1 MSNTTINGRYRTAY
15 PWTVEDIKDN
25 TMTDDEKAARVKEWN
40 DYYEAKEKLRYK
52 KYRLEGKHS
61 STFNSSTGK
70 RENFS
75 RDISYDTI
83 GDQLDKLWHDIDQG
97 KLDKTGSFYTAIK
110 AVKDKYPK
118 E

>member
-15 PWTVEDIKDN
+15 PWTVDDIKDAS
-25 TMTDDEKAARVKEWN
+25 MTADEKTARVKEWN
-40 DYYEAKEKLRYK
+40 DNWEAKEKLRYK
-52 KYRLEGKHS
+52 KYRVEGKHTS
-61 STFNSSTGK
+61 NLNSTTGK
-70 RENFS
+70 RENKL

-97 KLDKTGSFYTAIK
+97 KLDKTGSFYTSIK

-118 E
+118 S